1 MKLKNAVK
9 KAEESMNQ
17 AYLLEKLDHRIQ
29 HALADITIG
38 EIILNSDGK
47 LWFVDHELHSVDIGI
62 VDRQHAM
69 SFVHALAQYECQFL
83 NVKKPYL
90 DAILPF
96 NNERISVRVPPITN
110 HVSFNIRKRSS
121 RIYTLQDYVA
131 LKVMT
136 QHQAEILINAI
147 SARKNILVSGSPGSG
162 KTTLTNALLDAM
174 TSVLP
179 EGHRI
184 LMLEQIPELQC
195 KAKNQES
202 FFVSEHCDMNKLLWN
217 AMRSSPDCLV
227 VGEVRDGAALDLLK
241 AWNTGC
247 HGGVATIHANHARA
261 AVQRLLDLSCEVVVT
276 PPYTLLAEAVDIIV
290 HIQANHKNTPN
301 RQVTEIVSIEDFDM
315 HTKKY
320 QFKRLDQ

>member
-1 MKLKNAVK
+1 
-9 KAEESMNQ
+9 MNQ

-29 HALADITIG
+29 QALTNNTIG
-38 EIILNSDGK
+38 EIILNSDGR
-47 LWFVDHELHSVDIGI
+47 LWFVDHESRSIEAGAI
-62 VDRQHAM
+62 DRQHAM

-110 HVSFNIRKRSS
+110 HVSFNIRKRSPH
-121 RIYTLQDYVA
+121 IYSLRDYVQ

-136 QHQAEILINAI
+136 QKQADILISAI
-147 SARKNILVSGSPGSG
+147 SNRKNILVSGSPASG
-162 KTTLTNALLDAM
+162 KTRLTNALLDAM
-174 TSVLP
+174 TMILP

-184 LMLEQIPELQC
+184 LMLEQIPELRSR
-195 KAKNQES
+195 AKNQES

-247 HGGVATIHANHARA
+247 HGGVATIHANNARA
-261 AVQRLLDLSCEVVVT
+261 AVQRLLDLSCEVTVT
-276 PPYTLLAEAVDIIV
+276 PPYALVAEAVDIIV
-290 HIQANHKNTPN
+290 HIQANHKQQPN
-301 RQVTEIVSIEDFDM
+301 RQVTEIVSIENFDM
-315 HTKKY
+315 HTKTY
-320 QFKRLDQ
+320 QFKKLDS

>member
-1 MKLKNAVK
+1 
-9 KAEESMNQ
+9 MNQ

-29 HALADITIG
+29 LALTNNTIG
-38 EIILNSDGK
+38 EIILNSDGRP
-47 LWFVDHELHSVDIGI
+47 WFVDHELHSIDAGM

-121 RIYTLQDYVA
+121 HIYTLKDYVT

-136 QHQAEILINAI
+136 QHQANILMNAI
-147 SARKNILVSGSPGSG
+147 SARKNILVSGSPASG
-162 KTTLTNALLDAM
+162 KTTLINALLDAM
-174 TSVLP
+174 TMVLP

-247 HGGVATIHANHARA
+247 HGGVATIHANNARA
-261 AVQRLLDLSCEVVVT
+261 AVQRLLDLSCEVTVT
-276 PPYTLLAEAVDIIV
+276 PPYTLVAEAVDIIV
-290 HIQANHKNTPN
+290 HIQANHKKHKQQPN
-301 RQVTEIVSIEDFDM
+301 RQVTEIVSIENFDM
-315 HTKKY
+315 HTKTY
-320 QFKRLDQ
+320 QFKKLDL